1 MSKVAVV
8 APADRALLSSRV
20 HRDRS
25 YVLGRGAGYH
35 FRGRELRSMIRDT
48 HHVPRSS
55 ESGHSA
61 PPVGGRTA
69 AVVRRITEIIRAPLV
84 ALVAILGL
92 WYLVI
97 AAFDIGSFL
106 VPAPHVVGQEFVL
119 NAGILLQNGWVT
131 TVEALGGLG
140 LSILIGV
147 VLAVLIAEIP
157 PFSRAIMP
165 WLVMSQAVPKVA
177 IAPLFVI
184 WFGFDLTPKIVVA
197 FFIAFFP
204 IVISTASGLRSV
216 SPEEIDLFRTMS
228 RRRWPLYRHLKI
240 PRALPQFFDGVKV
253 GTTLAL
259 IGAVVGEFI
268 SAQEGLGYMVLIANR
283 NLQTPLMFAIFV
295 ALSIIGIVLFY
306 LVVLVERLA
315 IPWHFAA
322 RAGAET
328 GEDA

>member
-1 MSKVAVV
+1 MSVT
-8 APADRALLSSRV
+8 
-20 HRDRS
+20 
-25 YVLGRGAGYH
+25 RGTY
-35 FRGRELRSMIRDT
+35 
-48 HHVPRSS
+48 HVPQP
-55 ESGHSA
+55 SA
-61 PPVGGRTA
+61 GGPETSAHPGRPVGGRTA
-69 AVVRRITEIIRAPLV
+69 TVPRRILETIRAPLV

-92 WYLVI
+92 WYLAI
-97 AAFDIGSFL
+97 ALFDIRSFL
-106 VPAPHVVGQEFVL
+106 VPMPHVVAQEFVV
-119 NAGILLQNGWVT
+119 NSEILLQNGWVT
-131 TVEALGGLG
+131 MVEALGGLG

-147 VLAVLIAEIP
+147 ILAVLIAEIP
-157 PFSRAIMP
+157 PFSRGIMP

-216 SPEEIDLFRTMS
+216 APEEIDLFRTIS
-228 RRRWPLYRHLKI
+228 RRRWPLYQHLKI

-283 NLQTPLMFAIFV
+283 NLQTPLMFAVFV

-306 LVVLVERLA
+306 LVVLVERFV